1 MLPKICIVCFANY
14 CRSPVAETILAK
26 LFKEKYKVVSAGI
39 RPLKS
44 SDMDERS
51 RKFLITK
58 NYKPITHIPRI
69 FSRELAEDS
78 EIILALDAHVLMEL
92 NRKHRNKMQKIKLL
106 SFQTNKIKLP
116 DPYKL
121 DEESYN
127 KVMEDIELVC
137 KSLKL

>member
-14 CRSPVAETILAK
+14 CRSPVAETILTK
-26 LFKEKYKVVSAGI
+26 LFEGKYEVVSAGI

-51 RKFLITK
+51 RKFLIKK
-58 NYKPITHIPRI
+58 NYKPLTHIPRK
-69 FSRELAEDS
+69 FSRELAEGS
-78 EIILALDAHVLMEL
+78 KIILALDAYVLMEL

-127 KVMEDIELVC
+127 QVMEDIELVC
-137 KSLKL
+137 KSLKI